1 MNSYLD
7 LILEED
13 MELQDLIDGLNEGLY
28 DDSDDIIIGVIEDRN
43 ADTSAHLFT
52 NEATGSEKEFND
64 NIEELLDDEDDIDID
79 IEDLLDDDDFDF

>member
-13 MELQDLIDGLNEGLY
+13 MELQDMIDGLNEGMF
-28 DDSDDIIIGVIEDRN
+28 DDSDDILIAAIESRN

-52 NEATGSEKEFND
+52 EATDEEKELASD
-64 NIEELLDDEDDIDID
+64 IEELLDDEDDGLD
-79 IEDLLDDDDFDF
+79 IEDLLDDDDDDYGF